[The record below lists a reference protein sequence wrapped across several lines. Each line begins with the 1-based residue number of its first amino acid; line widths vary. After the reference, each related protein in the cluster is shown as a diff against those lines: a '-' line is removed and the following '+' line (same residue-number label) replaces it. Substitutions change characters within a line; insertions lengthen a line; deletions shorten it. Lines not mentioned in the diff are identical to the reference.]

1 MKQRNGLYALC
12 VKISKR
18 YKYSRGLSGL
28 CPFLDT
34 ESIKYDT
41 PSFKFNPFV
50 ISLKLQSTMCHAT
63 HLAFDQ
69 KRTQWLSKCLLQAF
83 KKISYYINSSA
94 LWTVLVPKAANQI
107 IYLNTVSTQILQHSW
122 LERHL
127 TIFWQK
133 VHFLGQILD
142 YNSQIWSK
150 FESNSIKKAYLIIRT
165 APFYL
170 REYSS

>member
-1 MKQRNGLYALC
+1 MNQALMKQRNGLYALC

-34 ESIKYDT
+34 ESIKYGS

-50 ISLKLQSTMCHAT
+50 ISLKLQSTMCRAT

-94 LWTVLVPKAANQI
+94 L
-107 IYLNTVSTQILQHSW
+107 
-122 LERHL
+122 
-127 TIFWQK
+127 
-133 VHFLGQILD
+133 
-142 YNSQIWSK
+142 
-150 FESNSIKKAYLIIRT
+150 
-165 APFYL
+165 
-170 REYSS
+170 